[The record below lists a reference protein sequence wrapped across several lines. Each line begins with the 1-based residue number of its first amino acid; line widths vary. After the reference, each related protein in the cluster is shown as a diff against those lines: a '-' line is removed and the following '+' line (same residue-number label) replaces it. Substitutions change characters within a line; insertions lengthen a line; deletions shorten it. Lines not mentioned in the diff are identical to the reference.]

1 MEENFLLKLKE
12 TTLKKLLLNIKDV
25 TNLYQYSRCEEYYKK
40 IIKFLLSLDITKI
53 SVETAL
59 DGVLIKFSARN
70 EEIQGSYTIE
80 AQGDNEIF
88 CQALVY
94 VVCDVEGRRL
104 TRNYRYVNENR
115 VTLDD
120 INKQIGVIILG
131 KIKETII
138 MEKKKFTD
146 IVIGETMTKE
156 VVDYFEGMDYFKS
169 VCLGEVP
176 VISFP
181 FELVLGR
188 DNTKKLFF
196 DEKDQAHL
204 QAYLFDEKSVTDL
217 IYLTVE
223 TITGN
228 YNPIL
233 KNLLNLL
240 SGNCYTVKEDD
251 FKDLMK
257 AYNEHWG
264 NYRHLKKIIEEFK
277 DYYNKLINL
286 LLDANLRYIKKT
298 HLFKDSHFINCRT
311 TVIKGLAV
319 YTVIKDWIER
329 VITNTVD
336 KRELISIVNDAEKE
350 LDLIFKR
357 REEKYSRSF
366 ELSDVFEIL
375 KTSTINSSMFNKYF
389 KDMFFSA
396 TDFYYHMKN
405 YDDSEPIFGISF
417 VDGSGENIESKLNI
431 KAEIETP
438 GHTKRPHTINLSQ
451 MEDEKRSK
459 LLALTSEIYR
469 SNLMRSILLKN
480 NQCQI
485 KELFKKEIGIYSIK
499 SLIDI
504 FELIEG
510 SIVQFDQEG
519 NRTEDYVALRDKF
532 RDIFDIVEH
541 ELKSFVHEDD
551 NIRFTI
557 EYVIDPFIKKALS
570 NSLNI
575 W

>member
-1 MEENFLLKLKE
+1 MEEEFLLKLKE

-70 EEIQGSYTIE
+70 EEIQGSYTIG
-80 AQGDNEIF
+80 AQGDNKIF

-94 VVCDVEGRRL
+94 VVYDVEGRRL

-131 KIKETII
+131 KIKETTTI

-188 DNTKKLFF
+188 DNAEKLFF

-228 YNPIL
+228 YNPVL

-298 HLFKDSHFINCRT
+298 HLFKDSNFVDCRT
-311 TVIKGLAV
+311 IVIKGLAV

-329 VITNTVD
+329 VITSTVD
-336 KRELISIVNDAEKE
+336 KSELMSIVNDAEKE
-350 LDLIFKR
+350 LDLIFKC
-357 REEKYSRSF
+357 REEKYSRSL

-375 KTSTINSSMFNKYF
+375 KTSTIDSSMFNKYF

-396 TDFYYHMKN
+396 TDFYNHMKN

-417 VDGSGENIESKLNI
+417 VDGNDENIESELNI

-438 GHTKRPHTINLSQ
+438 GHTKRPHTINLFQ
-451 MEDEKRSK
+451 MENEKRSK

-469 SNLMRSILLKN
+469 SNLVRSILLKN
-480 NQCQI
+480 NRCQI
-485 KELFKKEIGIYSIK
+485 KELFEKEIGIYSIK

-504 FELIEG
+504 FELIKG

-541 ELKSFVHEDD
+541 ELKFFVHEDD
-551 NIRFTI
+551 SIRFTI

-570 NSLNI
+570 NPLNI
-575 W
+575 

>member
-70 EEIQGSYTIE
+70 EEIQGSYTVG

-104 TRNYRYVNENR
+104 TRNYRYVNENG

-156 VVDYFEGMDYFKS
+156 VVDYFEGIDYFKS

-188 DNTKKLFF
+188 DNTEKLFF

-228 YNPIL
+228 YNPVL

-298 HLFKDSHFINCRT
+298 HLFKDSHFIDCRT
-311 TVIKGLAV
+311 IVIKGLAV

-329 VITNTVD
+329 VITDTVD

-417 VDGSGENIESKLNI
+417 VDGSGENIEPKLNI

-541 ELKSFVHEDD
+541 ELKSFVYEDD

>member
-40 IIKFLLSLDITKI
+40 IINFLLSLDITKI

-70 EEIQGSYTIE
+70 EEIQGSYTIV
-80 AQGDNEIF
+80 AQGDNKIF

-94 VVCDVEGRRL
+94 VVYDVEGRRL
-104 TRNYRYVNENR
+104 TRNYRYVNEDR

-131 KIKETII
+131 KIKETTI

-188 DNTKKLFF
+188 DNTEKLFF

-228 YNPIL
+228 YNPVL

-298 HLFKDSHFINCRT
+298 HLFKDSNFVDCRT
-311 TVIKGLAV
+311 IIIKGLAV

-357 REEKYSRSF
+357 REEKYSRSL

-417 VDGSGENIESKLNI
+417 VDESGENIESELNI

-438 GHTKRPHTINLSQ
+438 GHTKRPHTINLPQ
-451 MEDEKRSK
+451 MEDEKKSK
-459 LLALTSEIYR
+459 LLALTSEIYK

-504 FELIEG
+504 FELIKG

-570 NSLNI
+570 NPLNI
-575 W
+575 

>member
-70 EEIQGSYTIE
+70 EEIQGSYTIG

-188 DNTKKLFF
+188 DNTEKLFF

-228 YNPIL
+228 YNPVL

-251 FKDLMK
+251 FKDLIK

-264 NYRHLKKIIEEFK
+264 NYQHLKKIIEEFK

-298 HLFKDSHFINCRT
+298 HLFKDSHFIDCRT
-311 TVIKGLAV
+311 IVIKGLAV
-319 YTVIKDWIER
+319 YTVMKDWIER

-336 KRELISIVNDAEKE
+336 ESELMSIVNDAEKE

-357 REEKYSRSF
+357 REEKYSRSL

-570 NSLNI
+570 NPLNI

>member
-12 TTLKKLLLNIKDV
+12 TLLLNIKDV

-59 DGVLIKFSARN
+59 DGVLIKFSTRN
-70 EEIQGSYTIE
+70 EEIQGSYTVG

-169 VCLGEVP
+169 ICLGEVP

-188 DNTKKLFF
+188 DNTEKLFF

-228 YNPIL
+228 YNPVL

-240 SGNCYTVKEDD
+240 SGNCYTVKEGD
-251 FKDLMK
+251 FEDLMK

-298 HLFKDSHFINCRT
+298 HLFKDSHLIDCRT
-311 TVIKGLAV
+311 IVIKGLAV
-319 YTVIKDWIER
+319 YTVMKDWIER

-336 KRELISIVNDAEKE
+336 KSELMSIVNDAEKE
-350 LDLIFKR
+350 LDLIFKH

-417 VDGSGENIESKLNI
+417 VEGSGENIESKLNI

>member
-70 EEIQGSYTIE
+70 EEIQGSYTVG

-156 VVDYFEGMDYFKS
+156 VVDYFEGIDYFKS

-188 DNTKKLFF
+188 DNTEKLFF

-228 YNPIL
+228 YNPVL

-298 HLFKDSHFINCRT
+298 HLFKDSHLIDCRT
-311 TVIKGLAV
+311 IVIKGLAV

-350 LDLIFKR
+350 LDLIFKH

-438 GHTKRPHTINLSQ
+438 GHTKRPYTINLSQ

-532 RDIFDIVEH
+532 RDIFDIVEY

-570 NSLNI
+570 NPLNI